1 MAWFASTDN
10 CNLQIY
16 NPISNCQ
23 YGSHRDLLTHFLLFV
38 GEADNADNFFFI
50 YCRQTINNSCY
61 HLLQEW
67 FNFPQVEGI
76 SSAIFNCMSFVNV

>member
-1 MAWFASTDN
+1 MAWFASTTTV
-10 CNLQIY
+10 
-16 NPISNCQ
+16 ISKPTIQ
-23 YGSHRDLLTHFLLFV
+23 SQTARMVHRDLLTHFLLFV

-67 FNFPQVEGI
+67 FDFPQVEGI

>member
-1 MAWFASTDN
+1 M
-10 CNLQIY
+10 QI
-16 NPISNCQ
+16 
-23 YGSHRDLLTHFLLFV
+23 
-38 GEADNADNFFFI
+38 NFFFI

>member
-1 MAWFASTDN
+1 MQIIFFHL
-10 CNLQIY
+10 LQTNY
-16 NPISNCQ
+16 
-23 YGSHRDLLTHFLLFV
+23 
-38 GEADNADNFFFI
+38 
-50 YCRQTINNSCY
+50 NNSCY

>member
-1 MAWFASTDN
+1 MAWFASTTN
-10 CNLQIY
+10 CNLQSI
-16 NPISNCQ
+16 PISNCQ
-23 YGSHRDLLTHFLLFV
+23 YGSHGDLLTHFLLFV
-38 GEADNADNFFFI
+38 GEADNADKYFFI
-50 YCRQTINNSCY
+50 YCKLNNSCY